1 MSGLVCAFTGHR
13 EIPEEDFERVRDF
26 TKKTVD
32 LLVARGVNRFITGGA
47 AGYDMLA
54 AEIVIEAKKY
64 ASVKLVVAVPCKGQ
78 DRYYKKC
85 DRERYRRI
93 IDMADEVEILS
104 GHYFDGCMHI
114 RNRYMVDN
122 SDFLVSYCTRD
133 SGGSYYTRDY
143 ARKKGKYVIECG
155 IDKFD

>member
-13 EIPEEDFERVRDF
+13 DIPAKDFAAVRDF

-32 LLVARGVNRFITGGA
+32 LLIARGVTEFITGGA

-78 DRYYKKC
+78 ERYYSRC
-85 DRERYRRI
+85 DKERYRCI
-93 IDMADEVEILS
+93 IEMADDIETLEKIILS
-104 GHYFDGCMHI
+104 CSKMDSPDSSINLIIAEEMPAYFLGQKDLSSVVKIMQD
-114 RNRYMVDN
+114 RMQKVQ
-122 SDFLVSYCTRD
+122 
-133 SGGSYYTRDY
+133 
-143 ARKKGKYVIECG
+143 K
-155 IDKFD
+155 

>member
-13 EIPEEDFERVRDF
+13 DIPAKDFAAVRDF

-32 LLVARGVNRFITGGA
+32 LLIARGVTEFITGGA

-78 DRYYKKC
+78 ERYYSRC
-85 DRERYRRI
+85 DKERYRCI
-93 IDMADEVEILS
+93 IEMADDIETLAE
-104 GHYFDGCMHI
+104 HYYDGCMHV

-122 SDFLVSYCTRD
+122 SDFLISYCTKTE
-133 SGGSYYTRDY
+133 GGSYYTRCY
-143 ARKKGKYVIECG
+143 AKENKKHI
-155 IDKFD
+155 IDVVV

>member
-13 EIPEEDFERVRDF
+13 DIPEEDFLRVRDF
-26 TKKTVD
+26 TRKTVD
-32 LLVARGVNRFITGGA
+32 LLIARGVNKFITGGA

-54 AEIVIEAKKY
+54 AEIVLEAKKY

-78 DRYYKKC
+78 ERYYSIC

-93 IDMADEVEILS
+93 IGMADEVEILAE
-104 GHYFDGCMHI
+104 HYFDGCMHI

-122 SDFLVSYCTRD
+122 SDFLVSYCTKD
-133 SGGSYYTRDY
+133 SGGTYYTKDY
-143 ARKKGKYVIECG
+143 ARNKGKYVIECG
-155 IDKFD
+155 IDKMN